1 MENRTSQHVNGGDQ
15 ASSRSENTLPG
26 PVEAILE
33 EVYRKH
39 NLGPISDETR
49 QRLSLV
55 SEELASDT
63 LRKVLDSNHV
73 RTTLDRFI
81 NFLLDQAI
89 NGSPQSPPA
98 RHRLRLRGQ
107 LSQTEN
113 RENM

>member
-63 LRKVLDSNHV
+63 LREVLNSNHV
-73 RTTLDRFI
+73 RTTHDRFI
-81 NFLLDQAI
+81 NFLLDQAT
-89 NGSPQSPPA
+89 NGSPQSPAA
-98 RHRLRLRGQ
+98 RHCLRLRGH
-107 LSQTEN
+107 LSQN
-113 RENM
+113 RK